1 MKNLNKYLGGLA
13 IIAML
18 FTSCSKEETDVLQE
32 DATATLSF
40 GTVLNDLINDS
51 KQQADLGIP
60 VCVDDEP
67 AYVEVVL
74 TGDENVGSMEE
85 PLVVNVHPTPI
96 QEDGEDVWFTQESAD
111 LELIPGDYVLT
122 YFAVYNADDEMIWLA
137 PTMGGDLDEFVDN
150 PLPLDISLGAG
161 VKKYVDVEVL
171 CFDDRMVN
179 EYGYLFFDIIGKE
192 AFEFCVF
199 ANYCDENGRHFPAY
213 YSFEVY
219 MGTDDSGDLLY
230 DELLYPVASTDGEDP
245 SVAPLCF
252 ALPNPT
258 NLDGDVPYIY
268 WRATLED
275 WDDVYG
281 EAPDMVLDG
290 TLTRNA
296 IMSLLNDDGET
307 AEYAHLRFGCDDDNG
322 GGDECDLTDPEADC
336 DDDGVLNGVDDCP
349 ETPGTVATDGCPD
362 SDGDGVRDGLDNCPN
377 LANPDQEPDADC
389 DGIIDA
395 EEAEGCV
402 NDPDPTCGAVV
413 VVPCLPDPDTAS
425 NCETTSF
432 SEENVS
438 DQFPYQLLLDGTE
451 IGNVAV
457 SVNGSGDVIIEITM
471 NIANNAYLVDETEV
485 IIGDY
490 IKCFD
495 FNNEGTATMTIV
507 GDYTLGFD
515 LDMRVNVCPAI

>member
-1 MKNLNKYLGGLA
+1 MKNFNKYIGAIA

-18 FTSCSKEETDVLQE
+18 FTSCSKEETDVLQDE
-32 DATATLSF
+32 AKATLSF
-40 GTVLNDLINDS
+40 GTVLNDLVNNS

-74 TGDENVGSMEE
+74 TGDEGLGSMEE
-85 PLVVNVHPTPI
+85 PLVINVNPTPI
-96 QEDGEDVWFTQESAD
+96 QEDGEDVWFTEESAD
-111 LELIPGDYVLT
+111 LELTPGDYVLT
-122 YFAVYNADDEMIWLA
+122 YFAVFNEGGDRIWLA
-137 PTMGGDLDEFVDN
+137 PTMGGDLDDFVDN

-199 ANYCDENGRHFPAY
+199 ANYCDENGRHYPAY

-230 DELLYPVASTDGEDP
+230 NELLYPVPSTDGEDP

-275 WDDVYG
+275 WDAVYG
-281 EAPDMVLDG
+281 EAPEMVLDG

-322 GGDECDLTDPEADC
+322 GG
-336 DDDGVLNGVDDCP
+336 NGGP
-349 ETPGTVATDGCPD
+349 QD
-362 SDGDGVRDGLDNCPN
+362 SDGDGIPDSQDNCPN
-377 LANPDQEPDADC
+377 LANPDQDPDADC

-402 NDPDPTCGAVV
+402 NNPDPTCGAVV
-413 VVPCLPDPDTAS
+413 IVPCLPDPDTTS

-438 DQFPYQLLLDGTE
+438 DQFPYQLLVDGTE
-451 IGNVAV
+451 VGNVAV

-471 NIANNAYLVDETEV
+471 NIANDAYLVDETEV

-490 IKCFD
+490 IECFNFD
-495 FNNEGTATMTIV
+495 NEGTATMTIE